1 MKSSW
6 IVILFAVFC
15 LSLNSDMASAKNS
28 TKTNTTNK
36 TTKDKKQKTK
46 QTNVSKRSASSDQ
59 NEDSA
64 TTDAKLDKIIS
75 DSKARIRKEIF
86 FHSADIEE
94 AVPSQPK
101 MPGNLEELQQQAI
114 DELNRETAGINPY
127 NNYFAE
133 AAIYSEKATVWDR
146 PGFSW
151 LDCRPLDANSKYQS
165 DEDKNKTLERFK
177 SGGQEACA
185 GRIDFV
191 NKDQK
196 VKILIDKNGQ
206 PATFS
211 TDVFNGKESEEELF
225 YKVKFD
231 KDGKSYEA
239 WIAADQL
246 TKPEMPDFEEEPPQE
261 EKQCED
267 PKGSTNTPSTP
278 EKTTKQIK
286 DLAEKIEDHTA
297 LGPMK
302 NEKELDHFMCLYE
315 ENNIGNKEY
324 MDSFLKKF
332 KDSSKAAAKAF
343 GIPYNIIMCTML
355 AESGM
360 QFKSSDR
367 DEYRGHGQFGSAL
380 VKDMRTAIKD
390 DPYKPMWD
398 DFHKAMPN
406 VNFTNASIR
415 KSSDPSA
422 TAAAIGLAYRWI
434 YEDRISRDLCRD
446 CSQNLKLNRKDLY
459 LMIVGYNY
467 SPYQINGLSSRTP
480 ASLRTKGSKPP
491 RESKNYMTMMDRC
504 LSKTQFEEYRV
515 EKKCKRKDCST
526 SLEYQTRKEKCDQFY
541 PLK

>member
-1 MKSSW
+1 MATAKSSAQ
-6 IVILFAVFC
+6 I
-15 LSLNSDMASAKNS
+15 
-28 TKTNTTNK
+28 K
-36 TTKDKKQKTK
+36 TTKDKKQKTEK
-46 QTNVSKRSASSDQ
+46 SSVSKRHTTGDQ
-59 NEDSA
+59 TQAETADP
-64 TTDAKLDKIIS
+64 KLDKIVA

-86 FHSADIEE
+86 LHSPDIDA
-94 AVPSQPK
+94 AVPPQPK
-101 MPGNLEELQQQAI
+101 IAGSLEELQQQAM
-114 DELNRETAGINPY
+114 DELNRETAGVNPY
-127 NNYFAE
+127 SNYFAE

-151 LDCRPLDANSKYQS
+151 LDCRPLDPNTKYQS

-177 SGGQEACA
+177 TGGQEACS

-196 VKILIDKNGQ
+196 VKIIIDKNGQ

-211 TDVFNGKESEEELF
+211 TEVFNGKESEEELF
-225 YKVKFD
+225 YKVKFE
-231 KDGKSYEA
+231 KDGKTFDA

-246 TKPEMPDFEEEPPQE
+246 TKPEMPDFEEPPQE
-261 EKQCED
+261 EKQCEE

-302 NEKELDHFMCLYE
+302 NERELDHFMCLYE

-324 MDSFLKKF
+324 MDSYLKKF
-332 KDSSKAAAKAF
+332 KESSKAASKAF

-360 QFKSSDR
+360 QFKSTDR

-380 VKDMRTAIKD
+380 VKDMRSAIKD
-390 DPYKPMWD
+390 DPYKSMWD
-398 DFHKAMPN
+398 DFHKTMPN
-406 VNFTNASIR
+406 VSFTNASIR

-467 SPYQINGLSSRTP
+467 SPYQINSLSGRSP

-504 LSKTQFEEYRV
+504 LSKSQFEEYRI

-526 SLEYQTRKEKCDQFY
+526 SLEFQTRKDKCDQFY